1 MVAAAVAEGPLR
13 RWWTTPAWPGQALR
27 RLPWP
32 TQAARLLPHGSRC
45 GRPRPGA
52 GQHRVRGAAGRI
64 PHSAYLLLY
73 RRARVAAAHA
83 GRARRRRARYAPLL
97 TFRCS
102 TCWCSDGV
110 HPACVLAALAA
121 LAAAALPQRRTPA
134 HPSALGL
141 ARARRMQRGSTRARA
156 CCGPHLCPGCEG
168 STPHMVGTPTD
179 DGEVELLP
187 GGVDVADDIFGK
199 NLQGGRA
206 RARCEDAPAAHRTRT
221 PATRQQQ
228 ERGGSECTGAHRAA
242 PAGCEKALGTVTRP
256 SMTPFSSAL
265 FLDVLLRRPA
275 LRSRRAASCIAFRAA
290 TSASSCAA
298 RATMSSCCVWVHFG
312 PPMLMSTLGI
322 AGGRAPSPRPL
333 ERPQKQTE
341 TNKSKPQ
348 ASFFVFPRKV
358 TDRKGGR
365 ATRTT
370 WERVADH
377 VRGRR

>member
-1 MVAAAVAEGPLR
+1 MVDDTCL
-13 RWWTTPAWPGQALR
+13 AWPGPSPSPLADTGGTPLAP
-27 RLPWP
+27 RLVVSPAPWCG
-32 TQAARLLPHGSRC
+32 AASGSR
-45 GRPRPGA
+45 GG
-52 GQHRVRGAAGRI
+52 G
-64 PHSAYLLLY
+64 PHPTFCLLTTVQ
-73 RRARVAAAHA
+73 AC
-83 GRARRRRARYAPLL
+83 ARRGGARGSCQAPAGAYAPLL

-110 HPACVLAALAA
+110 HPACALAA
-121 LAAAALPQRRTPA
+121 GAAAALPQRRTPA

-322 AGGRAPSPRPL
+322 AGGRARGPRPL

-341 TNKSKPQ
+341 TNKTSC
-348 ASFFVFPRKV
+348 FFLLFPPTKSQL
-358 TDRKGGR
+358 TKDFAGGNIGKGVGR
-365 ATRTT
+365 RART